1 VQAVQSARGA
11 LADRL
16 EGSQFLELA
25 CQRIA
30 TPAQQSGSILSAPI
44 GAPQRSLDQD
54 AFKVRDDLMQEIL
67 VAMDQPFLYPAAQE
81 FFPASLS
88 RLGRQGCIS
97 S

>member
-1 VQAVQSARGA
+1 
-11 LADRL
+11 
-16 EGSQFLELA
+16 
-25 CQRIA
+25 
-30 TPAQQSGSILSAPI
+30 
-44 GAPQRSLDQD
+44 
-54 AFKVRDDLMQEIL
+54 VRDDLMQEIL